1 MSQGAMRTHAIIAL
15 EGNYWCEL
23 KGDSAVVNF
32 ITDEQ
37 IREMANTADSYRQ
50 QQKAGAADTSYCSSF
65 GCIGSSP
72 GRWSMAI
79 STCSTRCSGVRS
91 ASASSWESS
100 HERRTGR
107 LADWPSVASL

>member
-37 IREMANTADSYRQ
+37 IREMTNTADSYPP
-50 QQKAGAADTSYCSSF
+50 AAEGGGGGYELLFELRLHRIITWALEHGYLDVLDPMQRC
-65 GCIGSSP
+65 
-72 GRWSMAI
+72 AI
-79 STCSTRCSGVRS
+79 R
-91 ASASSWESS
+91 
-100 HERRTGR
+100 ERVKLGEQ
-107 LADWPSVASL
+107 P